1 MLPDTRRG
9 QTCAVY
15 IDRLEVPPTC
25 GEKWARRVAD
35 QVFQGTV
42 AAAERV
48 VMVAD
53 NVDFD
58 EWQREWRFGP
68 YPLNRIVADTREYGT
83 V

>member
-1 MLPDTRRG
+1 M
-9 QTCAVY
+9 
-15 IDRLEVPPTC
+15 
-25 GEKWARRVAD
+25 AD

-68 YPLNRIVADTREYGT
+68 YPLNRIVAHTREYGT